1 MLVPNAVDNLHV
13 QQEDKSRQRQLSRV
27 LRFRDLFLLII
38 GTVIGSGIFLVPGAV
53 LRPLG
58 NSIAL
63 GLCVWIA
70 GGVLSLLGALTY
82 GELSA
87 MKPRAGGLYVYIRD
101 CFGPFPAFLFG
112 WTMFFVI
119 SSGSIATL
127 AVAFGNYLGEFV
139 HLSPVQIKIVAVI
152 MISVITGVNVLG
164 TRKSAN
170 LLNVTTALKVG
181 AILVLGIVL
190 LSRGT
195 HPVFADANSLI

>member
-58 NSIAL
+58 NSISF

-70 GGVLSLLGALTY
+70 GGVLLLLGVLTY

-87 MKPRAGGLYVYIRD
+87 LKTQAGGLSGDIRV
-101 CFGPFPAFLFG
+101 CSGLFLAFLFG
-112 WTMFFVI
+112 
-119 SSGSIATL
+119 L
-127 AVAFGNYLGEFV
+127 
-139 HLSPVQIKIVAVI
+139 
-152 MISVITGVNVLG
+152 
-164 TRKSAN
+164 
-170 LLNVTTALKVG
+170 
-181 AILVLGIVL
+181 
-190 LSRGT
+190 
-195 HPVFADANSLI
+195 